1 MWKLAYTVGKK
12 IAFDTSGLTP
22 EQLESAK
29 NLYGIGGGLL
39 GALGGGAI
47 GKRLGSRVAEA
58 ADWDPEIARLVGMGL
73 GAIGGT
79 GIGAAAGRN
88 LAPLIHSEKETPA
101 APPAAVP
108 EQIEE
113 SPTAAPTP
121 AYEPEPEYP
130 VAGFPLLDQIPY
142 ESGMGFMQPIYE
154 VTSGD
159 GLTLDLPEDN
169 YFSQSMGLQPGY
181 GEAFDPGWY

>member
-1 MWKLAYTVGKK
+1 MLKLAYAVGRK

-22 EQLESAK
+22 EQLEAAK

-39 GALGGGAI
+39 GALGGGAAGGRI
-47 GKRLGSRVAEA
+47 GNYVAEA

-73 GAIGGT
+73 GAVGGT

-88 LAPLIHSEKETPA
+88 LAPLLHSEKEVPPA
-101 APPAAVP
+101 APLATPGP
-108 EQIEE
+108 E
-113 SPTAAPTP
+113 SAPEP
-121 AYEPEPEYP
+121 AYEPEPPYP
-130 VAGFPLLDQIPY
+130 EAGFPLLDQIPY
-142 ESGMGFMQPIYE
+142 EGGMGFMQPIYD

-159 GLTLDLPEDN
+159 SFPLDLPEDN
-169 YFSQSMGLQPGY
+169 YFAQGMGLQPGY